1 MSNTT
6 PHYYPKYAICS
17 IENNCGTFPLS
28 LKLRGWNRVTL
39 ADECWNCFFLH
50 KCWLFKVIIA
60 DQDITHCKQRNTS
73 FSFPTFLTFS
83 SISHM
88 TKRQLLQLCLAF
100 SFPQVLTVFNPFQSY
115 YYRPNKQT
123 NKLHSV
129 FQGNCVYQGV

>member
-1 MSNTT
+1 MDT
-6 PHYYPKYAICS
+6 
-17 IENNCGTFPLS
+17 NCGTLPFERVESCDSWRRVLDLFLFPQVL
-28 LKLRGWNRVTL
+28 T
-39 ADECWNCFFLH
+39 F
-50 KCWLFKVIIA
+50 IIA
-60 DQDITHCKQRNTS
+60 DQDITHCKQINTS